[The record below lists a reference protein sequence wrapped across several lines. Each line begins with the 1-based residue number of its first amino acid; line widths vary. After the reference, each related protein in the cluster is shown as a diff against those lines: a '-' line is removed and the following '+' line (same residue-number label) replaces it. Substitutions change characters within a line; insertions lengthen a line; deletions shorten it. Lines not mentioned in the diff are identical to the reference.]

1 MARGRGER
9 SLMPGV
15 FESVEK
21 TTPASG
27 FFYLP
32 YMTNGLSRR
41 EGLLEDDIV
50 GTRDPGDPDLDNP
63 VCDGDIT
70 IPIDVDATGFWLKA
84 LLGDPTTS
92 EDTGVYT
99 HVFESGAWTL
109 PSMSLERQV
118 PDVPSFEMF
127 SGARANRLQI
137 EMQRG
142 GRLNGTVGVIAQG
155 AATPAGSTAA
165 GTPTSFGELPSRF
178 MQREGVVKIGGST
191 VANVVAVAFEYNN
204 NLDPVETI
212 TADGFIG
219 GLDPMRAACSGTMRL
234 RFDSE
239 TLFAAAKAGTGQT
252 ISLEWTKSAS
262 ASLVLALGRVKLS
275 VPGRPIDG
283 PGGIE
288 AEFQWMAG
296 REANGDPMLTATL
309 VNEVDA
315 Y

>member
-92 EDTGVYT
+92 EVTGVYT

-191 VANVVAVAFEYNN
+191 VANVVGLSFEYNN